1 MCGFRFRKSRLQF
14 WFLRGSMLKWQNKDL
29 QKSIPACDWRNG
41 KIWKKFQNQQ
51 ILKSTFSELWKSA
64 KDLQQS
70 KVCLFKK
77 NGWISIRAARYVYC
91 LNLIPRLSSSAVALK
106 TNSVAVIT
114 AVKTSHLEAT
124 GWDKIGLEC
133 PKTSRELSLFDLSGS
148 C

>member
-14 WFLRGSMLKWQNKDL
+14 WFLRGPMLKWQNIDL

-41 KIWKKFQNQQ
+41 KIWKKFHNQQ

-77 NGWISIRAARYVYC
+77 NG
-91 LNLIPRLSSSAVALK
+91 
-106 TNSVAVIT
+106 
-114 AVKTSHLEAT
+114 
-124 GWDKIGLEC
+124 
-133 PKTSRELSLFDLSGS
+133 
-148 C
+148 